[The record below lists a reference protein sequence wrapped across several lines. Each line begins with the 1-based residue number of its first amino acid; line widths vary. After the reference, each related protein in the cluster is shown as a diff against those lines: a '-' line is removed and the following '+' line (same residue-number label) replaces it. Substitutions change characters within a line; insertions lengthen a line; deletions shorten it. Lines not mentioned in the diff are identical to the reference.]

1 MSLRAELVRLGL
13 RWFVKRK
20 IGPATTLNGWS
31 LEMVEPKEVEA
42 ELMAAIEKLRGVI
55 HFSPACH
62 VFVILLAQP
71 MHHFVGGRASGEC
84 STWPPTTNACATH
97 TSTRGLLD

>member
-1 MSLRAELVRLGL
+1 
-13 RWFVKRK
+13 
-20 IGPATTLNGWS
+20 
-31 LEMVEPKEVEA
+31 MVEPKEVEA

-71 MHHFVGGRASGEC
+71 MHHFVGGRALYVVRAFR
-84 STWPPTTNACATH
+84 TV
-97 TSTRGLLD
+97 GLAI